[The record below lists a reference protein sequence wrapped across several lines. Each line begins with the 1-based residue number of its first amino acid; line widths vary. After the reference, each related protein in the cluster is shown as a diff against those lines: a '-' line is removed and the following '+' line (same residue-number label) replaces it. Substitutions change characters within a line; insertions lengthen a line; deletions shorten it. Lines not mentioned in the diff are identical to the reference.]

1 MKIFSFAFRNLLRS
15 RHRSLVTIGAMA
27 FAGFI
32 MIFYATLLEGLIKTT
47 EKNAVAME
55 VGEMQIHA
63 KGYRDD
69 PDLYKRITNA
79 EEIIKELEKQNLV
92 ATPRLYGFGLAA
104 AGSASAG
111 VKLRGIDL
119 DREPLITKIHQH
131 LLAGNWL
138 ARNDPSGVV
147 VGRKLAKIL
156 NIRVGDEV
164 MIVSQAADG
173 SMANDLYNIRGI
185 LKSVGDGID
194 RGGFFMTQEGFQ
206 ELMVLPPRGVHELV
220 ISRLDQKVD
229 LAVTTQKLAAKLP
242 GLEVMNWRQLQPVVA
257 RIVDLSKYSLMILLL
272 ITYSAVGI
280 LTLNAMLM
288 SVFERIHEFGIMKA
302 LGVSPWKVFGL
313 IVGETTLQVSIAA
326 FGALLFA
333 VPLSLYCQTHPL
345 DFSWLAKSSSSIA
358 GVAIDPVWYCH
369 VTLNTIMVPV
379 LFLYVIAGIAI
390 LYPAIKAALI
400 RPVQAIY
407 HR

>member
-1 MKIFSFAFRNLLRS
+1 MKLFSFAFRNLLRS

-47 EKNAVAME
+47 EKNAIAME
-55 VGEMQIHA
+55 VGEIQIHA
-63 KGYRDD
+63 QGYRDD
-69 PDLYKRITNA
+69 PDLYKRIINA
-79 EEIIKELEKQNLV
+79 EEIIKNLEDQDLV

-111 VKLRGIDL
+111 VKLRGVDF

-138 ARNDPSGVV
+138 DQNDPSGVV
-147 VGRKLAKIL
+147 IGRKLAKIL
-156 NIRVGDEV
+156 NIQVGNEI

-173 SMANDLYNIRGI
+173 SMANDLYNVRGI
-185 LKSVGDGID
+185 LKSVGDSID
-194 RGGFFMTQEGFQ
+194 RGGFFMTREAFQ
-206 ELMVLPPRGVHELV
+206 ELMTFPHGVHEIV
-220 ISRLDQKVD
+220 ISGLAPKAD
-229 LAVTTQKLAAKLP
+229 LALTTQKIAAMFP
-242 GLEVMNWRQLQPVVA
+242 DLEIRNWRQLQPVVA

-302 LGVSPWKVFGL
+302 IGVSPWLVFGF
-313 IVGETTLQVSIAA
+313 IIIETLLQVTVAA
-326 FGALLFA
+326 ILALIFA

-345 DFSWLAKSSSSIA
+345 DFSWLAKSSSTIA

-369 VTLNTIMVPV
+369 VTLNTVVMPV
-379 LFLYVIAGIAI
+379 IFLYVIAGIAI
-390 LYPAIKAALI
+390 LYPAIKAAVI

>member
-1 MKIFSFAFRNLLRS
+1 MKLFSFAFRNLLRS

-55 VGEMQIHA
+55 VGEIQIHA
-63 KGYRDD
+63 QGYRDD
-69 PDLYKRITNA
+69 PDLYKRISNV
-79 EEIIKELEKQNLV
+79 EELIKNINNQGLV

-104 AGSASAG
+104 AGSASVG
-111 VKLRGIDL
+111 IKLRGIDL

-131 LLAGNWL
+131 LLKGKWL
-138 ARNDPSGVV
+138 DKDNPAGVV
-147 VGRKLAKIL
+147 VGRKIAKIL
-156 NIRVGDEV
+156 NIDVNDEV

-173 SMANDLYNIRGI
+173 SMANDLYNVRGI
-185 LKSVGDGID
+185 LKSVGDSID
-194 RGGFFMTQEGFQ
+194 RGGFFMTREAFQ
-206 ELMVLPPRGVHELV
+206 ELMVLPQGAHEIV
-220 ISRLDQKVD
+220 ISGLDPTDD
-229 LAVTTQKLAAKLP
+229 LALITKKLAAMMP
-242 GLEVMNWRQLQPVVA
+242 ELEVMNWRQLQPVVA
-257 RIVDLSKYSLMILLL
+257 RIVDLSQYSLMILLL

-302 LGVSPWKVFGL
+302 IGVSPWKVFGII
-313 IVGETTLQVSIAA
+313 IVETLLQVTFAT
-326 FGALLFA
+326 LLAVIFA
-333 VPLSLYCQTHPL
+333 VPLSFYCQTHPL
-345 DFSWLAKSSSSIA
+345 DFSWLAKTSSTIA

-369 VTLNTIMVPV
+369 VTLNTVVMPV
-379 LFLYVIAGIAI
+379 VFLYVIAGVAI
-390 LYPAIKAALI
+390 LYPAIKAAVI